1 LFEIEKL
8 LKESVEFP
16 EGEKTIVRRII
27 DREYQTLKG
36 FEMDVVWSRVNTEA
50 EERLNQFANEIA
62 YIKMKTEEI
71 NEISADF

>member
-1 LFEIEKL
+1 M
-8 LKESVEFP
+8 EFP

>member
-1 LFEIEKL
+1 MFEIEKL